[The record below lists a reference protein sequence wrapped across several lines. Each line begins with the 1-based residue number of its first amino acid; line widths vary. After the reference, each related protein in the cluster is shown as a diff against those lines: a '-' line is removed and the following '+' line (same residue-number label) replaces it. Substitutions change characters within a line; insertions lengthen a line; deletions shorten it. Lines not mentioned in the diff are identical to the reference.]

1 MSPSPCW
8 AVSDTNKLKSCSLQ
22 LFLSTMQRSFFFSS
36 LKMGLW
42 DFLNKYSASSPEQNG
57 SESKT
62 AGFWICSVP
71 LFFYVTSSK
80 SIMIGIKSKLE
91 GTVLKPRTT
100 FTFLRGWSM
109 KIQWQI
115 HFSYAELWLWRI
127 CKDRRGQ
134 RWEDNNTVGYTSL
147 FLIGS
152 TPPPSKQQ
160 KAPKT
165 EQNHIKYRSIFS
177 VEIDLLTHTK
187 WPSNSLQPITI

>member
-8 AVSDTNKLKSCSLQ
+8 AVSDTNKLNSCSLQ

-36 LKMGLW
+36 LKIGLW

-134 RWEDNNTVGYTSL
+134 RWELSYREH
-147 FLIGS
+147 S
-152 TPPPSKQQ
+152 TPF
-160 KAPKT
+160 KATKGP
-165 EQNHIKYRSIFS
+165 QNRTKSYKIPQHIFCRNRST
-177 VEIDLLTHTK
+177 DTHKVTK
-187 WPSNSLQPITI
+187 